1 MGSDTDTPEWP
12 TDCTR
17 CFGLC
22 CIALAHQPSAGFPAV
37 KPRDTACR
45 HLDADFRCTV
55 FDRLEASGFTVC
67 RPYDCFGAGPVVADR
82 MRAEWAPWT
91 PAMVA
96 TAHHH
101 LDGFRD
107 LARLRMLIVALRREG
122 SDDAHAVAD
131 RLEPAAEAFRRTGRV
146 EIDADTAQ
154 FMRWHEALIS
164 AILTPLEEAD
174 TAGSLDEEERHERS

>member
-1 MGSDTDTPEWP
+1 MGSDIDTPGWP

-22 CIALAHQPSAGFPAV
+22 CIALGHQPSAGFPAV

-45 HLDADFRCTV
+45 HLDADFRCAA
-55 FDRLEASGFTVC
+55 FDRLETFGFTVC
-67 RPYDCFGAGPVVADR
+67 RSYDCFGAGPVVADR
-82 MRAEWAPWT
+82 MRSEWGPWT

-96 TAHHH
+96 TAGDH
-101 LDGFRD
+101 LNGFRD

-122 SDDAHAVAD
+122 SGDAHAVAD
-131 RLEPAAEAFRRTGRV
+131 RLEPAAVAFRRTGRV

-154 FMRWHEALIS
+154 FMRWHDALIS
-164 AILTPLEEAD
+164 AILAPLEEQSSQGED
-174 TAGSLDEEERHERS
+174 HERS